1 MIMRVRLVHLSGYF
15 FSFYLLWHVAIDLY
29 TGNNPL
35 FTLESF
41 QFKSVVLT
49 VTTLFSFFLY
59 PLAICVILAKLVPQ
73 RLVLSVLL
81 IVACIPLIIFF
92 RYIVQEIIAPYLF
105 GFSLYYAPVS
115 IKFYFRDN
123 MYFAVLYSCF
133 GFIYFISQYT
143 QYSAKKQA
151 ELSMAAKEAE
161 LSLLKSQINPHFLFN
176 SFNSIYTLI
185 YQKSDKA
192 LASVEK
198 LSSILRYALYEQRE
212 KVNIETELSYLK
224 DFIQLQQL
232 RIGEDAVID
241 VDLENIDNTLL
252 ISPHLLV
259 SFTENAFKHG
269 DLSDPS
275 VPLSISAFTQGHTL
289 VFKVFNKKS
298 KHIKPQYGG
307 IGLQN
312 VKRRLELL
320 YKDRYRLVIADHE
333 KTFSI
338 NLSIDL

>member
-1 MIMRVRLVHLSGYF
+1 MHVRILHLSGYF

-29 TGNNPL
+29 TGNTPF

-59 PLAICVILAKLVPQ
+59 PLAICIILAKLVPR
-73 RLVLSVLL
+73 RLALSVLL
-81 IVACIPLIIFF
+81 ILGCIPLIIFF
-92 RYIVQEIIAPYLF
+92 RYIVQEIICPSLF
-105 GFSLYYAPVS
+105 GFSLYYAPLSV
-115 IKFYFRDN
+115 KFYFRDN

-133 GFIYFISQYT
+133 GFIYFITQYT

-212 KVNIETELSYLK
+212 KVTIETELSYLE
-224 DFIQLQQL
+224 DFVQLQQL
-232 RIGEDAVID
+232 RVGEDAIINI
-241 VDLENIDNTLL
+241 DLENVDNTLL

-275 VPLSISAFTQGHTL
+275 APLSILAFTKGNTL
-289 VFKVFNKKS
+289 TYEVFNKKS
-298 KHIKPQYGG
+298 THNKPLYGG

-312 VKRRLELL
+312 VKRRLDLL
-320 YKDRYRLVIADHE
+320 YKNRYRLVIDDE
-333 KTFSI
+333 DQTFSI
-338 NLSIDL
+338 TLSIDL